1 MYQDTHFLIPEGSK
15 VRLKNFDP
23 EYKGEYFTKDDAK
36 DRLEKDL
43 KDLKNLQ
50 EVFYASNQY
59 SLLIVLQ
66 AIDTAG
72 KDGVIKHVMSGLNPS
87 GVTVHGFK
95 APTGEETEHDFLWR
109 CNKVLPPKGNIAIF
123 NRSHYEEVL
132 VTKVHPQYI
141 LKQGIPGIK
150 NVNDIDDKFWNKRY
164 EQINNFE
171 KTLFQTGTLIL
182 KFFLYLSKDEQKK
195 RFLERIDT
203 PDKNWKFS
211 VNDINERGHWDDYMK
226 AYEDMLSNTS
236 KSHSPWYIIP
246 ANNKWYSRL
255 VIANI
260 IKHYMKD
267 LNLKYPELDDATK
280 SKLQEAKNILLSEK

>member
-1 MYQDTHFLIPEGSK
+1 MYQDTHYLIPEGTE
-15 VRLKNFDP
+15 VNLKNYDP
-23 EYKGEYFTKDDAK
+23 EFKGDYKSKKDAEA
-36 DRLEKDL
+36 RLEKDITEL
-43 KDLKNLQ
+43 KELQ
-50 EVFYASNQY
+50 EIFYASNQF

-95 APTGEETEHDFLWR
+95 APTGIETEHDFLWR

-132 VTKVHPQYI
+132 VTRVHPEYI
-141 LKQGIPGIK
+141 LKQGIPGITK
-150 NVNDIDDKFWNKRY
+150 VEDIDKKFWQQRY

-171 KTLFQTGTLIL
+171 KTLTETGTHIL

-195 RFLERIDT
+195 RFLDRIDT

-211 VNDINERGHWDDYMK
+211 SGDIKERGFWDEYMK
-226 AYEDMLSNTS
+226 AYEEALSNTS
-236 KSHSPWYIIP
+236 KKKSPWFIIP

-260 IKHYMKD
+260 IKHYLKD
-267 LNLKYPELDDATK
+267 LNLTYPKLDESEK
-280 SKLQEAKNILLSEK
+280 EKLSEVKNILLSEK